1 MKKGNSKKC
10 REEIDE
16 IGYRK
21 NITLQ
26 NNVTLL
32 KIENQQ
38 RTEKRSIVLE
48 TKQGKSRSSS
58 IYI

>member
-48 TKQGKSRSSS
+48 TKQRKS
-58 IYI
+58 